1 MAEDAQAA
9 LKENVLRAL
18 STVTDPELD
27 EPITDLGFVKELT
40 VSDDGQVSLDL
51 VTSTFWCSPN
61 FVYMMLEEARDVVS
75 KLAGIHEVRVHL
87 DGHHD
92 SDRINEAINSGKS
105 FSDCYGAE
113 ANGNLA
119 ELNRMIRTRALRS
132 RLHSMATTLS
142 KHGFSPEQLLDLSQ
156 KDVTSDGDS
165 VVVTSAGVTVS
176 ISDSEDVRR
185 VSRYLRFR
193 ERIKPRDGPLVV
205 WDLDGN
211 PPKRDGFGSALKEA
225 RLAGANFSLNAELCR
240 ALLEA
245 RIGANHLKPSESR
258 PQQQP

>member
-1 MAEDAQAA
+1 MAEDAQVD

-18 STVTDPELD
+18 SAVTDPELD

-40 VSDDGQVSLDL
+40 VSDDGRVSLDL

-61 FVYMMLEEARDVVS
+61 FVYLMLEEARDVVS
-75 KLAGIHEVRVHL
+75 KLAGINEVRVHL

-92 SDRINEAINSGKS
+92 SERINKAINSGTS
-105 FSDCYGAE
+105 FADCYGAE
-113 ANGNLA
+113 ANGNLV

-156 KDVTSDGDS
+156 QDVTSDGDS
-165 VVVTSAGVTVS
+165 VVVTSPRGTFA
-176 ISDSEDVRR
+176 ISDLEDVRR

-193 ERIKPRDGPLVV
+193 ERIKPSHGPLVV

-211 PPKRDGFGSALKEA
+211 PPKRDGFRSALEEA
-225 RLAGANFSLNAELCR
+225 RLASANFSLNAELCR

-245 RIGANHLKPSESR
+245 RIGSNQLEPSKSR

>member
-1 MAEDAQAA
+1 MTQDAQ
-9 LKENVLRAL
+9 LKLKQSVLRAL

-27 EPITDLGFVKELT
+27 EPITDLGFVKELSI
-40 VSDDGQVSLDL
+40 SDDGQVSLDL

-75 KLAGIHEVRVHL
+75 KLAGINDVRVHL

-105 FSDCYGAE
+105 FSDCYGDE
-113 ANGNLA
+113 ATGNLV

-142 KHGFSPEQLLDLSQ
+142 KVGFSPEQLLDLSRQ
-156 KDVTSDGDS
+156 DVTSDGDS
-165 VVVTSAGVTVS
+165 VVVTSPRGTFS
-176 ISDSEDVRR
+176 ISDFEDVRR
-185 VSRYLRFR
+185 VSRYLQFR

-211 PPKRDGFGSALKEA
+211 PPERDGFRSALEEA
-225 RLAGANFSLNAELCR
+225 RLARANFSLNAEMCR
-240 ALLEA
+240 ALLA
-245 RIGANHLKPSESR
+245 SR
-258 PQQQP
+258 LDREQP

>member
-1 MAEDAQAA
+1 MTQDAQVE
-9 LKENVLRAL
+9 LKQNVLRAL

-27 EPITDLGFVKELT
+27 EPITDLGFVKDL
-40 VSDDGQVSLDL
+40 SISNDGRVSLDL

-61 FVYMMLEEARDVVS
+61 FVYMMLEEARDVVL
-75 KLAGIHEVRVHL
+75 KLGGINEVRVHL

-92 SDRINEAINSGKS
+92 SDRINEAINAGKS

-113 ANGNLA
+113 ANGNLV

-132 RLHSMATTLS
+132 RLFSMATTLS
-142 KHGFSPEQLLDLSQ
+142 KHGFSPEQLVDLSQ
-156 KDVTSDGDS
+156 QDVTSDGDS
-165 VVVTSAGVTVS
+165 IVVTSPRGTVS
-176 ISDSEDVRR
+176 ISDFEDVRS

-193 ERIKPRDGPLVV
+193 ERIKPSGGPLVV

-225 RLAGANFSLNAELCR
+225 RLARANFSLNAEMCR
-240 ALLEA
+240 ALLE
-245 RIGANHLKPSESR
+245 SR
-258 PQQQP
+258 LNREQP